1 MVEDDAR
8 RALATMKDGEKQELL
23 FSKFGVNYNTTP
35 EMFRKGSFQICVGRS
50 MAPERGGAEQM
61 EDVASTRPQVAVEAR
76 EYHVDLSRFLAE
88 TAPWSQLLAD
98 AQLE

>member
-1 MVEDDAR
+1 
-8 RALATMKDGEKQELL
+8 
-23 FSKFGVNYNTTP
+23 
-35 EMFRKGSFQICVGRS
+35 